1 MILICQTGKTL
12 LYEMFTVRQQFQ
24 TFLATQVEVPSGR
37 GRPPVVVDKDESLAK
52 VLPKSSNMAI

>member
-1 MILICQTGKTL
+1 
-12 LYEMFTVRQQFQ
+12 MFTVRQQFQ

-52 VLPKSSNMAI
+52 VVPQSSAKGNFLMAYLQ